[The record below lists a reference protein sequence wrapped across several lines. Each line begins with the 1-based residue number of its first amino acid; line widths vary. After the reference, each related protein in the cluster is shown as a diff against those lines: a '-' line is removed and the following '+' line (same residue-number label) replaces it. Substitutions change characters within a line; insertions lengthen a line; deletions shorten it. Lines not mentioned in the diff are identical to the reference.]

1 MSYLAENSVLIACLA
16 IAIFLGVTTFKC
28 AWREGWHWAF
38 GLMFAAIRAT
48 MTFFCFPFG
57 ALGAAAIGGKVYKS
71 YG

>member
-1 MSYLAENSVLIACLA
+1 MSFLAENSLFIACVA

-38 GLMFAAIRAT
+38 GLMFAAIPAT
-48 MTFFCFPFG
+48 MTFFCFPYG
-57 ALGAAAIGGKVYKS
+57 ALCAGVIVGKIYMS